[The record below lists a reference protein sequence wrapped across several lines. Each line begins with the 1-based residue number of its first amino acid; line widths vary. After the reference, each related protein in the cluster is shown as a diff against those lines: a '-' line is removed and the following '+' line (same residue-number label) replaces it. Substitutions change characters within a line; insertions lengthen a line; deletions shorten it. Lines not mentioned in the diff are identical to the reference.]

1 MRVQILLPQWG
12 MGMEEG
18 MIIEWTVEPG
28 DRVNQ
33 GDIIAFVETAK
44 VEGELEAPAN
54 GVIDEILVLASE
66 TVRVGTLLAM
76 IETTE

>member
-28 DRVNQ
+28 DRVDQ